1 MLAEIGR
8 RLCNQGVV
16 CSPVDVF
23 YLTLEEALTALKDGS
38 TKSLNDSVSQ
48 RRNERDKNSK
58 LIPPAYLG
66 TVPEDGPAATVPE
79 SQAMLGPTPDFN
91 AEQEPSV
98 LRGTGGAAGSITGPA
113 KVVRSPDE
121 FGKIRPGDILVC
133 TSTSPTWTP
142 LFGTIAALVSDSGG
156 VLSHTAIVAREYG
169 LPAVVGVRNGTR
181 RITDGQ
187 IITVDGDKGL
197 VLLR

>member
-8 RLCNQGVV
+8 RICAQGVI
-16 CSPVDVF
+16 CSPLDVF
-23 YLTLEEALTALKDGS
+23 YLTLDEALPALKDGS
-38 TKSLNDSVSQ
+38 TKSLNELASQ
-48 RRNERDKNSK
+48 RRNERDKNAK

-66 TVPEDGPAATVPE
+66 TVPEDGPAATAPE
-79 SQAMLGPTPDFN
+79 FQAMLGPAPDFN

-98 LRGTGGAAGSITGPA
+98 LRGTGGAAGSVTGPA
-113 KVVRSPDE
+113 KVVRSPAE

-142 LFGTIAALVSDSGG
+142 LFGTIAALVSGSGG